1 MLNSRIIILA
11 FLFFATG
18 CSKTTTTAS
27 KTTWFVSFEIF
38 YYLIKCWGQI
48 AFSLAESKD
57 KKICNFKLIR
67 RALLAWSSS
76 LIMEKNS
83 CCRHAAITRHF
94 KFFFRK

>member
-57 KKICNFKLIR
+57 KKYVILNLSEELYWHGR
-67 RALLAWSSS
+67 LV
-76 LIMEKNS
+76 
-83 CCRHAAITRHF
+83 
-94 KFFFRK
+94 